1 MTSTNP
7 VFGIGWSH
15 EDLGG
20 VRIRPRE
27 ESEDFQ
33 GRAKDESKDSMFGFF
48 MFGSF
53 IRGLFLFQSIGKR
66 QKDLVDKKGA
76 KHPFRRPESAHKASL
91 SE

>member
-1 MTSTNP
+1 M
-7 VFGIGWSH
+7 
-15 EDLGG
+15 
-20 VRIRPRE
+20 RIRPRE

-33 GRAKDESKDSMFGFF
+33 GRAKDESKDS

-91 SE
+91 SVKIAQTMAAMLLTTYYQKGR